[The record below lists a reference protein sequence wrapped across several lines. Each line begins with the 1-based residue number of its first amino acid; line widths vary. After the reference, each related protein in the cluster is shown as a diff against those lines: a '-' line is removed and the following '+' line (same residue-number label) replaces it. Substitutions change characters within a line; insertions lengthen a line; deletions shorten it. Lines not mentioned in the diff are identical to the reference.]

1 MASKPPTPGTGKA
14 LLVRVQP
21 PLHKRLRDWIKRH
34 RSDGERLTP
43 PEAVRRLVELGLAA
57 TPSPDASQSVKPEKK
72 QRRERESPAYDF

>member
-21 PLHKRLRDWIKRH
+21 PLQKRLHDWIKRH

-43 PEAVRRLVELGLAA
+43 PEAVRRLVELGLSVSP
-57 TPSPDASQSVKPEKK
+57 PSPASQRLKPEG
-72 QRRERESPAYDF
+72 QRRERAEAYDF